1 MPSIKDS
8 VFPPLQISKLLEVI
22 NKEPRKPGG
31 ARMKVALFSGLRR
44 GELFRLRWDDVDF

>member
-8 VFPPLQISKLLEVI
+8 VFPPLQTSKLLEVI
-22 NKEPRKPGG
+22 NKEPRKSGG
-31 ARMKVALFSGLRR
+31 AMMKVALFSGLRR